1 MDNLNVA
8 QISKLVV
15 IFEEAIAIFGKEFRA
30 ITISSKRFSTRSQYL

>member
-15 IFEEAIAIFGKEFRA
+15 IFEEAIAIFGEEFSDHLFR
-30 ITISSKRFSTRSQYL
+30 